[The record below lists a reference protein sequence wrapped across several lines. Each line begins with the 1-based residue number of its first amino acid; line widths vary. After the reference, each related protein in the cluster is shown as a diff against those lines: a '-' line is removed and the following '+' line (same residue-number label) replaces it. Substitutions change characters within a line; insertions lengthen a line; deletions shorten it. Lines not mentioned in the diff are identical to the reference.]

1 MTDSKEDLR
10 ATMDDVAAD
19 SDELEAIEG
28 EKKALEPG
36 DPRIAELSDAAE
48 RVARGLLSKTQ
59 AERELVEETT
69 ED

>member
-1 MTDSKEDLR
+1 MDDSRDDLR

-19 SDELEAIEG
+19 SDVLEAIEG

-36 DPRIAELSDAAE
+36 DPRIAELSEAAE

-59 AERELVEETT
+59 AERALVEEAT

>member
-1 MTDSKEDLR
+1 MTNPKDDLR

-28 EKKALEPG
+28 RKKELEPG
-36 DPRIAELSDAAE
+36 DPRIAKLSEDAE
-48 RVARGLLSKTQ
+48 RVARGLLAKTQ
-59 AERELVEETT
+59 AERDLVEETT

>member
-1 MTDSKEDLR
+1 MTNPKDDLR

-19 SDELEAIEG
+19 SDELELIEG
-28 EKKALEPG
+28 RKKELEPG
-36 DPRIAELSDAAE
+36 DPRIAKLSEDAE
-48 RVARGLLSKTQ
+48 RVAHGLLAKTK